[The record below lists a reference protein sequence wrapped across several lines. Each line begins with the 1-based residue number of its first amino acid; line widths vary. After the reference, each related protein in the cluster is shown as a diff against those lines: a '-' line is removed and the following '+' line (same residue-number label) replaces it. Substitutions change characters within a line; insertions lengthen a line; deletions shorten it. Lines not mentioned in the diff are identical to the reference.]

1 MFGGR
6 SCQRRQTWG
15 RIPCSQSHRT
25 LTQAHIHRVTIGE
38 CYIQRRHSLSKFS
51 DLVLRSADAIPSAA
65 NLKATFPAHSPYHLS
80 CRANLQHRQT
90 RGFHPLNIRRPVCI
104 TASTCLHC
112 HVYLSVSPCQP
123 VRVAMSTCPCRRVN
137 LSVSPCQPVHVAVS
151 PCQPVHVAVST
162 CPCRRVDL
170 SVLLCRPV
178 RVAVS
183 TCPCRCVDL
192 ALTRAALSLR
202 HCHHH
207 SVLHT
212 HPHRLRTSTSH
223 VGYLTIDSSVCRRLD
238 PLSRLSQR
246 APPPLAHRLHHL
258 ERARIPLPPSR
269 T

>member
-112 HVYLSVSPCQP
+112 HVYLSVSLCQ
-123 VRVAMSTCPCRRVN
+123 
-137 LSVSPCQPVHVAVS
+137 
-151 PCQPVHVAVST
+151 
-162 CPCRRVDL
+162 
-170 SVLLCRPV
+170 PV

>member
-1 MFGGR
+1 M
-6 SCQRRQTWG
+6 
-15 RIPCSQSHRT
+15 
-25 LTQAHIHRVTIGE
+25 
-38 CYIQRRHSLSKFS
+38 
-51 DLVLRSADAIPSAA
+51 
-65 NLKATFPAHSPYHLS
+65 
-80 CRANLQHRQT
+80 
-90 RGFHPLNIRRPVCI
+90 
-104 TASTCLHC
+104 STCL
-112 HVYLSVSPCQP
+112 
-123 VRVAMSTCPCRRVN
+123 CRRVN
-137 LSVSPCQPVHVAVS
+137 LSVSP
-151 PCQPVHVAVST
+151 
-162 CPCRRVDL
+162 
-170 SVLLCRPV
+170 CRPV

-192 ALTRAALSLR
+192 SVSPCRPVRVTVSTCPCRHVDLALTRAALSLR
-202 HCHHH
+202 HYHHH